1 MRRHISSPPW
11 ALYGVDVMEGNNSGA
26 SYLAARARV
35 VTGALMWAARW
46 TPYLEPE
53 MLGLQDLVGEGSVCI
68 DVGSAAGLY
77 TLALSRL
84 AGASGSVH
92 SIEPLSFAHPGCSRL
107 LRARDS
113 GNVRHHAVALGAT
126 QGQAVMKVPMRK
138 SALVTGRSFL
148 AQRACELGANEE
160 FDDHLSVT
168 VEVDTLD
175 ELCNKNDVGRVDFI
189 KIDVEGAELQVLQ
202 GAEGVI
208 EAWRPAFLV
217 EIEERHTAR
226 YGQHADEVVKWLDAR
241 GYAMYTWD
249 GVWRSAGGVCP
260 HARNYLFRPRLD
272 ARVAQ
277 VPSTTPAKC
286 SSAKAPPAP
295 AIIGGSRD
303 RAA

>member
-1 MRRHISSPPW
+1 
-11 ALYGVDVMEGNNSGA
+11 MEGNKTGA

-53 MLGLQDLVGEGSVCI
+53 MLGLQDLVGEGSVCV

-84 AGASGSVH
+84 AGASGTVH
-92 SIEPLSFAHPGCSRL
+92 SIEPLSFAHPACSRL
-107 LRARDS
+107 LRARDA

-126 QGQAVMKVPMRK
+126 KGQAVMKVPVRK
-138 SALVTGRSFL
+138 GGLVTGRSFL
-148 AQRACELGANEE
+148 AQRACEVGANDE

-168 VEVDTLD
+168 VDVDTLD
-175 ELCNKNDVGRVDFI
+175 ELCKKDDVGRVDFI

-208 EAWRPAFLV
+208 EAWRPAVLV

-226 YGQHADEVVKWLDAR
+226 YGHHADEVVKWLDKR

-249 GVWRSAGGVCP
+249 GTWRGAGGVCP

-272 ARVAQ
+272 ARVAP
-277 VPSTTPAKC
+277 VATTTPAKC
-286 SSAKAPPAP
+286 PSAKASPAP
-295 AIIGGSRD
+295 AIMGGSRD